1 MPPGNWHSLDRKI
14 LQRLYFLL
22 LLTTIMK
29 TIPKTFEQFKS
40 VMAYEFQGIDPE
52 HDMRY
57 WKLWQNSNLWW
68 QDFLHQIR
76 IGAL

>member
-1 MPPGNWHSLDRKI
+1 MI
-14 LQRLYFLL
+14 
-22 LLTTIMK
+22 

>member
-1 MPPGNWHSLDRKI
+1 MTTYSSL
-14 LQRLYFLL
+14 
-22 LLTTIMK
+22 
-29 TIPKTFEQFKS
+29 TFEEFKS

-52 HDMRY
+52 HDMHY

>member
-1 MPPGNWHSLDRKI
+1 
-14 LQRLYFLL
+14 
-22 LLTTIMK
+22 MK
-29 TIPKTFEQFKS
+29 TIPKRTRHSSLTFKEFKS

-52 HDMRY
+52 HDMHY

>member
-1 MPPGNWHSLDRKI
+1 M
-14 LQRLYFLL
+14 
-22 LLTTIMK
+22 T

-57 WKLWQNSNLWW
+57 WKLWKNSNLWW